1 MTTLTIGVDLGG
13 TKVAGGLVARDGSV
27 VGDLVRVPTPAA
39 EGAEAVLAAILDVV
53 AALRLEHHRVDAV
66 GVAAAG
72 VVDAAGRVTSATDLL
87 PGWAGTHV
95 THRVRAATG
104 LPVVTLND
112 VHAAALGEATHG
124 AGRGLRTVL
133 LAAVGTGVGGGV
145 VREGRVETG
154 RAGVAGSVGHVV
166 VPEAVGH
173 ACSCGV
179 VGHVEA
185 VASGPALERRHV
197 ALGGEALALPDV
209 ARLAAAGDARA
220 ADVLAGGARA
230 LGRALAGA
238 VSVLDPD
245 VVVVG
250 GGVAQVGPTYLGGVA
265 DAMRAELMP
274 AVRDVPVVAAALG
287 TAAPIVGAAVAARGV
302 GGA

>member
-1 MTTLTIGVDLGG
+1 MGVDLGG
-13 TKVAGGLVARDGSV
+13 TKIAGGCVAPDGSV
-27 VGDLVRVPTPAA
+27 VGDIVRVPTPAS
-39 EGAEAVLAAILDVV
+39 EGPDAVLAAIVDVV
-53 AALRLEHHRVDAV
+53 ARLRSDGHDVDAV

-72 VVDAAGRVTSATDLL
+72 VIDAEGRVTSATDLL

-95 THRVRAATG
+95 TRHVANTTG

-112 VHAAALGEATHG
+112 VHAAALGEATVG
-124 AGRGLRTVL
+124 AGRGCESVL
-133 LAAVGTGVGGGV
+133 LAAVGTGIGGGL
-145 VREGRVETG
+145 VRGGRVVAG

-179 VGHVEA
+179 DGHAEA
-185 VASGPALERRHV
+185 AASGPALERHHA
-197 ALGGEALALPDV
+197 ALGGELLGLREIV
-209 ARLAAAGDARA
+209 SLAATGDPRARE
-220 ADVLAGGARA
+220 VLARGARV

-245 VVVVG
+245 IVVVG
-250 GGVAQVGPTYLGGVA
+250 GGVAQIGPSYLDGVA
-265 DAMRAELMP
+265 TALREDLMP

-287 TAAPIVGAAVAARGV
+287 TAAPIVGAAVAVRGS
-302 GGA
+302 GRG